1 MLIEQ
6 LKEYS
11 DHYNEE
17 RAIPSI
23 VDGLKPVQRKLLY
36 IGVSQNLHKKKLV
49 QFVGET
55 MKIYL
60 HGDNAL
66 IETAYR
72 MAQPWKQTYPLFT
85 GEGNFGSQASLGLSG
100 SGASAARYLT
110 VSLSELGK
118 AYMGIHKTGI
128 NTMFV
133 NPLTGEKEPETLFIP
148 IPAFLLYNQLG
159 IGVGVATNFPSFTLD
174 SIINTTVDLLQNP
187 QSPLSLAPVFQ
198 SGCEIVNKSELPK
211 VLAGEGSLR
220 LRAKYEIKGDTIE
233 VHSFPPTTCPQY
245 IISEIEK
252 LEGKVVIFDNIV
264 DMQDISSTS
273 KGKVDVRLR
282 IKLKKSTH
290 KEAFIKMLN
299 LETSCET
306 TVPFNLT
313 LLGTDNKPHKY
324 SAKTALL
331 EWIEVFKDKSKQSLN
346 MEQTDLENRKHI
358 LDGLIKALDDIDE
371 IIALIKSSKSKSEA
385 REKLNSRGYSDAQ
398 ANAILDMKLSK
409 LANMEYQELLNEL
422 ENIHGRLD
430 NIAAILS
437 SDTQFIAHLIS
448 ILNSY
453 RKYEIYSK
461 GCTQSDSATVRVKD
475 KTEEVHTA
483 KMMKGK
489 LIIDKGG
496 VDISKAVIIQNN
508 RVKAI
513 GVGDNG
519 AKIDMLL
526 DDTLAS
532 LCLLTISKDNRI
544 KRTAISE
551 LIGSRNAIYTKQE
564 DIIGMFVCND
574 TDGVEITTT
583 NGKLSFGVN
592 EVPISGKGAL
602 GVKAIKLKD
611 DEKIISAIITDKP
624 KYKRYTATHKK

>member
-23 VDGLKPVQRKLLY
+23 IDGLKPVQRKLLY

-60 HGDNAL
+60 HGDSAL

-118 AYMGIHKTGI
+118 AYMGVHKTGI
-128 NTMFV
+128 NTMFT

-174 SIINTTVDLLQNP
+174 SIINTTIDLLQNP
-187 QSPLSLAPVFQ
+187 QAKLSLAPVFQ

-211 VLAGEGSLR
+211 ILAGDGSLR
-220 LRAKYEIKGDTIE
+220 LRAQYEIKGDTIE

-252 LEGKVVIFDNIV
+252 LAGKVVIFDNIV
-264 DMQDISSTS
+264 DMQDISSTT

-313 LLGTDNKPHKY
+313 LLGIDNKPHKY
-324 SAKTALL
+324 SAKSALL
-331 EWIEVFKDKSKQSLN
+331 EWIEVFKDKSKQSLQ
-346 MEQTDLENRKHI
+346 MEKNDLENRKHV
-358 LDGLIKALDDIDE
+358 LDGLIKALDDIDA
-371 IIALIKSSKSKSEA
+371 IIALIKSSKSKNDA
-385 REKLNSRGYSDAQ
+385 REQLNGRGYSDTQ
-398 ANAILDMKLSK
+398 ANAILDMRLSK

-422 ENIHGRLD
+422 GKINSRLD
-430 NIAAILS
+430 IIATLLN
-437 SDTQFIAHLIS
+437 DETKFTTHLIA

-453 RKYEIYSK
+453 RKYEIYSR
-461 GCTQSDSATVRVKD
+461 GCLQSDSATVRVKD
-475 KTEEVHTA
+475 KTEEVHTV
-483 KMMKGK
+483 KMVKGK
-489 LIIDKGG
+489 LVIDKGG
-496 VDISKAVIIQNN
+496 VDITKAVIIQNN
-508 RVKAI
+508 RVKSI
-513 GVGDNG
+513 SVGDDG
-519 AKIDMLL
+519 AKIDMIL
-526 DDTLAS
+526 DDTLMN
-532 LCLLTISKDNRI
+532 LYLLTISKDNRI

-551 LIGSRNAIYTKQE
+551 LIGSRNAVYTKQE
-564 DIIGMFVCND
+564 DIVGMFICND
-574 TDGVEITTT
+574 SDGVEIITSS
-583 NGKLSFGVN
+583 GKLSFSVV

-602 GVKAIKLKD
+602 GVKAVKLKD
-611 DEKIISAIITDKP
+611 DEKIISAALTDKP
-624 KYKRYTATHKK
+624 KHKRYTATKK

>member
-23 VDGLKPVQRKLLY
+23 IDGLKPVQRKLLY

-60 HGDNAL
+60 HGDSAL

-118 AYMGIHKTGI
+118 AYMGVHKTGI
-128 NTMFV
+128 NTMFT

-174 SIINTTVDLLQNP
+174 SIINTTIDLLQNP
-187 QSPLSLAPVFQ
+187 QANLSLAPVFQ

-211 VLAGEGSLR
+211 ILAGDGSLR
-220 LRAKYEIKGDTIE
+220 LRAQYEIKGDTIE

-252 LEGKVVIFDNIV
+252 LVGKVVIFDNII
-264 DMQDISSTS
+264 DMQDISSTT

-313 LLGTDNKPHKY
+313 LLGVDNKPHKY
-324 SAKTALL
+324 SAKSALL
-331 EWIEVFKDKSKQSLN
+331 EWIEVFKDKSKQSLQ
-346 MEQTDLENRKHI
+346 MEKNDLENRKHV
-358 LDGLIKALDDIDE
+358 LDGLIKALDDIDA
-371 IIALIKSSKSKSEA
+371 IIALIKSSKSKNDA
-385 REKLNSRGYSDAQ
+385 REQLNGRGYSDTQ
-398 ANAILDMKLSK
+398 ANAILDMRLSK

-422 ENIHGRLD
+422 GKINSRLD
-430 NIAAILS
+430 IIATLLN
-437 SDTQFIAHLIS
+437 DETKFTTHLIA

-453 RKYEIYSK
+453 RKYEIYSR
-461 GCTQSDSATVRVKD
+461 GCLQSDSATVRVKD
-475 KTEEVHTA
+475 KTEEVHTV
-483 KMMKGK
+483 KMVKGK
-489 LIIDKGG
+489 LVIDKGG
-496 VDISKAVIIQNN
+496 VDITKAVIIQNN
-508 RVKAI
+508 RVKSI
-513 GVGDNG
+513 SVGDDG
-519 AKIDMLL
+519 AKIDMVL
-526 DDTLAS
+526 DETLMN
-532 LCLLTISKDNRI
+532 LYLLTVSKDNRI

-551 LIGSRNAIYTKQE
+551 LIGSRNAVYTKQE
-564 DIIGMFVCND
+564 DIVGMFICND
-574 TDGVEITTT
+574 SDGIEIITSS
-583 NGKLSFGVN
+583 GKLSFSIM

-611 DEKIISAIITDKP
+611 DEKIISAALTDKP
-624 KYKRYTATHKK
+624 KHKRYTATKK